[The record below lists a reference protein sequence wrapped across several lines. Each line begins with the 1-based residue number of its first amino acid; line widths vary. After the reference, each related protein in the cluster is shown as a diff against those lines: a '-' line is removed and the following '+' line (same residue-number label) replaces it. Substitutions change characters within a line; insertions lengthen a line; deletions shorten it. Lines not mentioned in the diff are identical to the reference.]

1 MLNHAPMPMPRDMD
15 TGLTATRE
23 VVRALFGPPA
33 ERTFEVR
40 YWDGSSEPPGSA
52 RSAPFTLVISRRG
65 ALRRMLLP
73 PNELSIVDAYISGD
87 LDVEGSLE
95 AAVALG
101 DEIARRIRDGRAI
114 ARLARLILELPVD
127 DDPAVAKTRFQ
138 RVARTLARRRRGD
151 AQAIEFHYG
160 VSNEFYALWLDPMML
175 YTCAYFRTGDESI
188 ELAQLDKLE
197 HICRKLRLKRGDR
210 LLDIGCG
217 WGGLVR
223 YAAKNYGVEAL
234 GITLSE
240 SQAAWGRE
248 RIRMEGLAGQCRV
261 EVRDYR
267 DLPAGETF
275 DKITSVG
282 VTEHVPADEQ
292 PSYFARANSLLRPG
306 GVFLNH
312 CEVSVDQARGERITS
327 KLAAR
332 LWKRGEFIQR
342 YVFPDARLVPAAH
355 VIASAEQSGFEVR
368 DVESLREHYTLT
380 LRHWIRELENNRDAA
395 IDLVGERTYRVWRLY
410 MSAGAQRFDT
420 AKLNIIQTLLSKPRE
435 DGASELPW
443 TREDIYA
450 APYPSELAKKL
461 ELRTSA

>member
-1 MLNHAPMPMPRDMD
+1 MSAPVDA
-15 TGLTATRE
+15 GLLATRE
-23 VVRALFGPPA
+23 VVRALFGAPP
-33 ERTFEVR
+33 ERSFGVR
-40 YWDGSSEPPGSA
+40 YWDGTTEAAGKTPPAG
-52 RSAPFTLVISRRG
+52 FTLVIARRG
-65 ALRRMLLP
+65 GLRRMLLF

-87 LDVEGSLE
+87 LDIEGDLE
-95 AAVALG
+95 SAVVLG
-101 DEIARRIRDGRAI
+101 DAIARRIRSPKAI
-114 ARLARLILELPVD
+114 AQLAQKILALPVD
-127 DDPAVAKTRFQ
+127 DDPDVRRTRFQ
-138 RVARTLARRRRGD
+138 RVSGSLARARRRGD

-175 YTCAYFRTGDESI
+175 YTCAYFRTGEESI

-197 HICRKLRLKRGDR
+197 HICRKLRLQPGER

-223 YAAKNYGVEAL
+223 YAAKNYGVKAL

-248 RIRMEGLAGQCRV
+248 RIRQDGLSSTCRV

-267 DLPAGETF
+267 DLPMSEKF

-292 PSYFARANSLLRPG
+292 PAYFARAHSLLRPG
-306 GVFLNH
+306 GIFLNH
-312 CEVSVDQARGERITS
+312 CEVSVDQARRESVGSRV
-327 KLAAR
+327 AAK

-355 VIASAEQSGFEVR
+355 VIASAEQSGLEVR

-380 LRHWIRELENNRDAA
+380 LRHWIRELERNHDAA
-395 IDLVGERTYRVWRLY
+395 VELVGERTYRVWRLY
-410 MSAGAQRFDT
+410 MSAGAQRFDC

-435 DGASELPW
+435 DGKSELPW

-450 APYPSELAKKL
+450 APYPSQLARKL

>member
-1 MLNHAPMPMPRDMD
+1 MPKMLNADERLAP
-15 TGLTATRE
+15 TRE
-23 VVRALFGPPA
+23 VVCALFGSPS
-33 ERTFEVR
+33 ERTFDVR
-40 YWDGSSEPPGSA
+40 YSDGTEE
-52 RSAPFTLVISRRG
+52 RSGRGVPAPFTLVIARRG
-65 ALRRMLLP
+65 AMRRMLLP
-73 PNELSIVDAYISGD
+73 PSELSIVEAYISGD

-95 AAVALG
+95 AAIDLG
-101 DEIARRIRDGRAI
+101 DMVSKRIREPGALRK
-114 ARLARLILELPVD
+114 LARMIFALPVD
-127 DDPAVAKTRFQ
+127 DDPEIHRTRFQ
-138 RVARTLARRRRGD
+138 RVSDSITRKRRRGD

-188 ELAQLDKLE
+188 ELAQLNKLE

-223 YAAKNYGVEAL
+223 YAARNYGVETL

-240 SQAAWGRE
+240 SQASWGRE
-248 RIRMEGLAGQCRV
+248 RIRMEGLSGHCRV

-267 DLPAGETF
+267 DMPAGEQF

-292 PSYFARANSLLRPG
+292 PAYFARAHSLLRPG

-312 CEVSVDQARGERITS
+312 CEVSSDRARGQTLTS
-327 KLAAR
+327 KVAGKI
-332 LWKRGEFIQR
+332 WKRGEFIQR

-355 VIASAEQSGFEVR
+355 VIASAEQIGLQVR

-380 LRHWIRELENNRDAA
+380 LRHWIRELEKNREAA
-395 IDLVGERTYRVWRLY
+395 IDLVGEPTYRVWRLY
-410 MSAGAQRFDT
+410 MSAGARRFD
-420 AKLNIIQTLLSKPRE
+420 AANFNIIQTLLSKPHE
-435 DGASELPW
+435 DGRSELPW
-443 TREDIYA
+443 TREDIYER
-450 APYPSELAKKL
+450 PYPSELTDTL